1 MAIPLLSPAEFTS
14 VVIPSGILTDE
25 EQSQMLKYATIS
37 NSDSLCGKFRV
48 HPRKGGRVVEVS
60 IDNIV
65 NPKNQSDDIYVGIF
79 SQEGTHLHPESLYVK
94 ANKRIKIKSVTLN
107 PQFIKPCQNKY
118 NFNVDFETVTSM
130 QNTCVRPSGRA
141 CKLPIDKVIPQ
152 NEILI
157 LTIKPNPP
165 NQYPYD
171 WESKQHHLKS
181 LPQTFAVKNGMMYEH
196 ELSQRTTLFLA
207 LKGGYLVESFEVM
220 ELC

>member
-1 MAIPLLSPAEFTS
+1 
-14 VVIPSGILTDE
+14 
-25 EQSQMLKYATIS
+25 MLKYATTS

-65 NPKNQSDDIYVGIF
+65 NPKNQSDDIYVGIL

-130 QNTCVRPSGRA
+130 QNTCVRPPGMFDVFKSGFEPEEIIVDVIFEGRA

-171 WESKQHHLKS
+171 WESKQHHLKC
-181 LPQTFAVKNGMMYEH
+181 LPEEFVVKNGMMYEH
-196 ELSQRTTLFLA
+196 QLSQRTTLKWP
-207 LKGGYLVESFEVM
+207 LKEDI
-220 ELC
+220 